1 MKMTKDSFTSLLVGR
16 DLRTIR
22 QNSIVVRSVKDQE
35 SFDELFALVFHHERP
50 LVMKAV
56 DAVEKVTLKHPEFL
70 KPHKTQL
77 MAVLKSAD
85 HKELKW
91 HIAQLIPRLPLTEE
105 DLEDVRHIFTYWALN
120 RNESKI
126 VRVNA
131 LQGLFDLSQTHQEV
145 QEDLLRTMSEME
157 HEMIPSIE
165 ARIRKLKRLLSKQ
178 VEK

>member
-1 MKMTKDSFTSLLVGR
+1 
-16 DLRTIR
+16 
-22 QNSIVVRSVKDQE
+22 
-35 SFDELFALVFHHERP
+35 
-50 LVMKAV
+50 MKAV